1 MARAKPCLGHQ
12 SRLQAV
18 SALSGEGFTTA
29 EIADRINA
37 ETPEDP
43 ITVAQV
49 SRLRWVGAGSRARKA
64 PAMFC
69 LGPGTYEL
77 LAREASARGCAAGDL
92 ARRLIETVLTE
103 NLINA
108 VLDDGGE
115 A

>member
-1 MARAKPCLGHQ
+1 MGRAKPCLGHP
-12 SRLQAV
+12 SRVLAV
-18 SALSGEGFTTA
+18 SSLSGEGFTAA

-49 SRLRWVGAGSRARKA
+49 SRLRSVTRRQDRKA

-69 LGPGTYEL
+69 LDARTYEL
-77 LAREASARGCAAGDL
+77 LAREAAARCCAADDL

-103 NLINA
+103 NLIDA
-108 VLDDGGE
+108 VLDDGGD